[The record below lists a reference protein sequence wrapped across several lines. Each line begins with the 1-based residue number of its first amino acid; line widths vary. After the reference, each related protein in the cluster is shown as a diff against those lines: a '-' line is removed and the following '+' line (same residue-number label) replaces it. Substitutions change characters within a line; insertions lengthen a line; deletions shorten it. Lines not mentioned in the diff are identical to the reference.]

1 MSFKMKRMFNVTMT
15 GDNGLAMG
23 TQQIEAEVIY
33 TITLIQVI
41 DEGTAHA
48 TINASVN
55 GQTSTQADVFQFPYA
70 MNGTGLFAQAE
81 TAILASEKYAGGI
94 VI

>member
-1 MSFKMKRMFNVTMT
+1 MT

-41 DEGTAHA
+41 DEGRLTRPL
-48 TINASVN
+48 TPR
-55 GQTSTQADVFQFPYA
+55 STDRLQHRLTCFSSRTQ
-70 MNGTGLFAQAE
+70 
-81 TAILASEKYAGGI
+81 
-94 VI
+94 